1 MAKASRGGR
10 TPKKTPKNQKFD
22 VEIELSTGTSSPG
35 MYSCSLKV
43 TRVKPFKA
51 PKRRK

>member
-1 MAKASRGGR
+1 MAKAPRGRR
-10 TPKKTPKNQKFD
+10 TPKKEKFD
-22 VEIELSTGTSSPG
+22 VEIELNTGTTVPG

-43 TRVKPFKA
+43 TKVKPFKA